1 MIETITLLLASLA
14 GLAIGILYFGGLWW
28 TLRRALWSNMPALW
42 FVGSLLVRMTIALVG
57 FYVVS
62 NHHWERMLACLPGF
76 IIARL
81 IVTRF
86 TRSATKSRY
95 LGQEGNHA
103 PYSR

>member
-1 MIETITLLLASLA
+1 MIETLTLLLAGLA
-14 GLAIGILYFGGLWW
+14 GMVIGILFFGGLWW
-28 TLRRALWSNMPALW
+28 TLRQALWSNMPALW
-42 FVGSLLVRMTIALVG
+42 FVGSLFVRMSIALVG

-62 NHHWERMLACLPGF
+62 HHHWERLLASLLGF
-76 IIARL
+76 VIARQ

-86 TRSATKSRY
+86 TRSANKSRY